1 LALKQTNTYILA
13 YDKRRKTCIKNLY
26 FKVTFSLNRRNKMF
40 ALSPISYIL
49 QENGFWAGGVVHVV
63 SMQLAS
69 AKPWAQSPALPP
81 Q

>member
-1 LALKQTNTYILA
+1 
-13 YDKRRKTCIKNLY
+13 
-26 FKVTFSLNRRNKMF
+26 MF

-63 SMQLAS
+63 SMRLAS